1 MCVCVCTPSG
11 EYPLHTAQS
20 PCPVLAPSAL
30 AILGSAG
37 SAPSCSQLHLLH
49 PPSSQFCAISCQ
61 SSQENLASF
70 PNPLPRFQVP
80 GSSLLL
86 SPLPSPAQHQG
97 LPEALSLL
105 SLRGD
110 VTAPS
115 KRELPPVSI
124 ATSPG
129 QDALSR
135 VESKTSLCPLKGA
148 KGSALARCLPHRL
161 SGPCTCRIL
170 YREISFPHF
179 VYLTPPPTSKLFLDI
194 TSSRKPSLLSRLSQ
208 GPPLGALSCLSFPHQ
223 RIQDTESSLP
233 A

>member
-1 MCVCVCTPSG
+1 MPCARPPLPWPSS
-11 EYPLHTAQS
+11 AQ
-20 PCPVLAPSAL
+20 
-30 AILGSAG
+30 LG
-37 SAPSCSQLHLLH
+37 LLH
-49 PPSSQFCAISCQ
+49 PAHSCISSIHPPLNSVPSPVSHLRKISHPFQTHCH
-61 SSQENLASF
+61 ASKC
-70 PNPLPRFQVP
+70 QVP
-80 GSSLLL
+80 PHPLL
-86 SPLPSPAQHQG
+86 SLLPSPAQRQG
-97 LPEALSLL
+97 LPGALSPL

-223 RIQDTESSLP
+223 HIQDTESSLP